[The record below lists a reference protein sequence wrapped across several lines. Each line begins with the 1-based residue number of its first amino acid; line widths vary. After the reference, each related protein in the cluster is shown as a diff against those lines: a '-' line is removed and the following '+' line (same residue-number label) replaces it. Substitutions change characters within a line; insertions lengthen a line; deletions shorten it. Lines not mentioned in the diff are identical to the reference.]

1 MDEYWNIGIS
11 PHQQYTKSFSI
22 VLLYMLFSLSF
33 YCNTGILVDDV
44 IFENV
49 YLLKD
54 VELDTLYNLMQLIW
68 KIL

>member
-1 MDEYWNIGIS
+1 
-11 PHQQYTKSFSI
+11 